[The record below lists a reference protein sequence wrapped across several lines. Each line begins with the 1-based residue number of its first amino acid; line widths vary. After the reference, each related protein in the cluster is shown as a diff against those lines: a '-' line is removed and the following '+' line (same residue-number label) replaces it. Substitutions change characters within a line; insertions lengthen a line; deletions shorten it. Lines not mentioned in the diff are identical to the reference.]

1 MRQWTRLEVVAT
13 WLLLPLPLAILV
25 NMKGVNT
32 MHIGFASKAAF
43 MSGIGYTSKGVGLG
57 IHAVGTGFVKTGEA
71 LQSAGDTLTEF
82 GEKKI
87 ATGKA
92 CWKASNCDCDP
103 TKLTDEEI
111 LATGSVN
118 KEELAEIRQAQAQ
131 VKTAEPAKAE
141 AKAAEAPAET
151 KKAEPEG
158 ETIEVSPAE
167 AAAMMC

>member
-1 MRQWTRLEVVAT
+1 
-13 WLLLPLPLAILV
+13 
-25 NMKGVNT
+25 

-71 LQSAGDTLTEF
+71 LQGAGDALTKF
-82 GEKKI
+82 GEEKI

-92 CWKASNCDCDP
+92 CWKASSCNCDP
-103 TKLTDEEI
+103 TKLTDDDI
-111 LATGSVN
+111 LATGSVT
-118 KEELAEIRQAQAQ
+118 KEELAEIRQAQTQ
-131 VKTAEPAKAE
+131 VKTAAPAKAE
-141 AKAAEAPAET
+141 APKTAAAEAKKEEPA
-151 KKAEPEG
+151 G

>member
-1 MRQWTRLEVVAT
+1 
-13 WLLLPLPLAILV
+13 
-25 NMKGVNT
+25 
-32 MHIGFASKAAF
+32 MHFGFATKAAF
-43 MSGIGYTSKGVGLG
+43 MSGIGYTTKGVGLG

-71 LQSAGDTLTEF
+71 LQGAGDALTEF
-82 GEKKI
+82 GDKKI
-87 ATGKA
+87 LTGKA

-131 VKTAEPAKAE
+131 VKTAEPAKTEPAKAEANTAE
-141 AKAAEAPAET
+141 AKKEEPA
-151 KKAEPEG
+151 G

>member
-1 MRQWTRLEVVAT
+1 
-13 WLLLPLPLAILV
+13 
-25 NMKGVNT
+25 

-71 LQSAGDTLTEF
+71 LQGAGDALIDF
-82 GEKKI
+82 GDKKI
-87 ATGKA
+87 LTGKA
-92 CWKASNCDCDP
+92 CWKASSCDCDP

-111 LATGSVN
+111 LATGSVTQEDL
-118 KEELAEIRQAQAQ
+118 KDIRAAQAQ
-131 VKTAEPAKAE
+131 VKTAET
-141 AKAAEAPAET
+141 PAET
-151 KKAEPEG
+151 KKEESAG